1 MFQGSFEGVSRKIK
15 GGLRTKGGDLRV
27 YKRSSQGVSREF
39 KEVLWVF
46 IECLMCVSRIFLKSF
61 NVISRMFQ

>member
-1 MFQGSFEGVSRKIK
+1 MHFRGCFKEVSRVFKDSVK
-15 GGLRTKGGDLRV
+15 CGSRV
-27 YKRSSQGVSREF
+27 SKRSSQGVSREF